1 MAQAFFDGHPLEEY
15 LRDSGE
21 ASEPIFP
28 GGIPEFSLQ
37 LHTLPPCL
45 LPRYSERMERICYLI
60 LDVLELATSALS
72 SDRASKLVQAFAERF
87 KYGVISST
95 LLSTASPSS
104 PTQHNHRRSLS
115 PPVPGKLTSNHSR
128 TTSLADST
136 CTTATDTLSLS
147 IPAEHESPLWPFTLS
162 FTVSIAALSARFYSL
177 SLLLFSGTLYYMH
190 IHRLDL
196 QSRPDVMT
204 PSLEALQSLISASQV
219 WASVVNDAFNLL
231 DNEEQSALYGST
243 SLMAPSSS
251 LRVALSSS
259 LLTTQTQCDNVR
271 QLLSAVACPT
281 ELSQLTEMYA
291 PPSPMKWTFLPN
303 SESNRPM
310 SHPGSPLRKDVVLEP
325 RRKRSTWNGS
335 YSALASAGSPP
346 PIQITRRREK
356 RRSDLSALLCSTPP
370 LRGSFSAGP
379 TSPSAL
385 KPIVDASEDDS
396 MIAANASFTSEG
408 DEIFGAAALD
418 FQRKRQSRG
427 LRTFEAQQR
436 SAPPSFT
443 QAALSLRRR
452 ATVSP
457 GSKYTSMQAMRHP
470 LSLPAL
476 HQSLQSALA
485 SKRFAC
491 SHLLALR
498 FEDDDEM
505 YWEDVRSVM
514 GLLTSTLVDAS
525 KRLSEVL
532 DEVEESHLRLD
543 NDSVT
548 EDPPGINTPS
558 SLGSPPRLS
567 CKLPGPLSLN
577 TSIPFG
583 SFAPL
588 PSHLARF
595 AAHVDTIS
603 TALNDAREQL
613 DQCVSSLNEDVSP
626 SHSPQS
632 STSSVG
638 EHPAVQAYERLRR
651 ELGLALRE
659 CERGRERLIG
669 ILTPSTPSAEDSGA
683 DDVAAEPNPHASPPP
698 KEESGDVAEGDISMT
713 LLTPDGETADVD
725 DVTAHLLLTASTECL
740 SPGIEQVYEADISAA
755 ATFTRERSK
764 LSREE
769 RIMLGKARREA
780 AANDSNSISRSR
792 HDSDPSS
799 SKGERW
805 GPGGEVVQE
814 LKDVIWK
821 VGERRR
827 KMTENQIRTVVS
839 NASSSLPSSP
849 QCAIGPVSILP
860 QNSTP

>member
-28 GGIPEFSLQ
+28 GGIAEFSLQ
-37 LHTLPPCL
+37 LHTIPPCL
-45 LPRYSERMERICYLI
+45 LPRYSERMERICYLV
-60 LDVLELATSALS
+60 LDVLELAKSALS
-72 SDRASKLVQAFAERF
+72 SDRTSKRVQAFAERF

-95 LLSTASPSS
+95 LLSVTFPST
-104 PTQHNHRRSLS
+104 PIQHVHRCSLS
-115 PPVPGKLTSNHSR
+115 PQVPGKLTSNHSR
-128 TTSLADST
+128 TTSLADSA
-136 CTTATDTLSLS
+136 CTTTTDALSLS
-147 IPAEHESPLWPFTLS
+147 IPAEPEAPLWLFTLS
-162 FTVSIAALSARFYSL
+162 FTVSIAALNARCYSL
-177 SLLLFSGTLYYMH
+177 SLFLFSGTLYYMH
-190 IHRLDL
+190 NHRLDL
-196 QSRPDVMT
+196 QSKPDVMT
-204 PSLEALQSLISASQV
+204 PSLEALQSLISAGQA

-231 DNEEQSALYGST
+231 ENEEQSTLYGPA
-243 SLMAPSSS
+243 SLTAPSAP

-291 PPSPMKWTFLPN
+291 PPSPMKSAFLPN
-303 SESNRPM
+303 TESNRPI
-310 SHPGSPLRKDVVLEP
+310 SHPGSPQRKDVVMET

-356 RRSDLSALLCSTPP
+356 RRSELGVLLGSAPP
-370 LRGSFSAGP
+370 LRGSFSAVP
-379 TSPSAL
+379 ASPSPL
-385 KPIVDASEDDS
+385 KPIVDALEDDS
-396 MIAANASFTSEG
+396 IFAVNSSFASDD

-418 FQRKRQSRG
+418 LQRKRRSRG
-427 LRTFEAQQR
+427 LRAFEIQQR
-436 SAPPSFT
+436 SGPPSFT

-452 ATVSP
+452 ATMSP

-470 LSLPAL
+470 LSLSAL

-514 GLLTSTLVDAS
+514 SLLTSALVDAS
-525 KRLSEVL
+525 TRLSEVL

-543 NDSVT
+543 DDSVT
-548 EDPPGINTPS
+548 EDPSGINTPS
-558 SLGSPPRLS
+558 SLDSPSRPPRELS
-567 CKLPGPLSLN
+567 DTLSLN
-577 TSIPFG
+577 ASVPFG

-603 TALNDAREQL
+603 AALNDAREL
-613 DQCVSSLNEDVSP
+613 LERCVASLNEDVSP
-626 SHSPQS
+626 SHSPQFS
-632 STSSVG
+632 AG

-659 CERGRERLIG
+659 CERGRERLVG
-669 ILTPSTPSAEDSGA
+669 ILAPLTPPAEETGA
-683 DDVAAEPNPHASPPP
+683 DDVAAELQLHTSPPL
-698 KEESGDVAEGDISMT
+698 KVESDDVAEGDIGMT
-713 LLTPDGETADVD
+713 ILAPDGEIADID
-725 DVTAHLLLTASTECL
+725 DVTAHLLLTASAEYL
-740 SPGIEQVYEADISAA
+740 PPPGIEQVYEADTSTT
-755 ATFTRERSK
+755 ATFERERSK

-769 RIMLGKARREA
+769 RIKLAKARREA
-780 AANDSNSISRSR
+780 AANTSDRLLGTR
-792 HDSDPSS
+792 CDSDPSS
-799 SKGERW
+799 PKVERW

-827 KMTENQIRTVVS
+827 KMTENQIRSVVS

-860 QNSTP
+860 KDSTP

>member
-1 MAQAFFDGHPLEEY
+1 MAQPFFDGHPLEEY

-45 LPRYSERMERICYLI
+45 LPGYSERMERICYFI
-60 LDVLELATSALS
+60 LDVLEFAVSKLS
-72 SDRASKLVQAFAERF
+72 SDRPSKQFQAFAERF

-95 LLSTASPSS
+95 LLSTSFPSNSP
-104 PTQHNHRRSLS
+104 QNIHRRSLS
-115 PPVPGKLTSNHSR
+115 PSVPGKLTSSHSR

-136 CTTATDTLSLS
+136 CTITTDAFSLS
-147 IPAEHESPLWPFTLS
+147 IPADHETPLWPSTLS
-162 FTVSIAALSARFYSL
+162 FTVSIAALNARLYSL
-177 SLLLFSGTLYYMH
+177 SLLLFAGTLYYMH
-190 IHRLDL
+190 INKLDI
-196 QSRPDVMT
+196 QSRFDVMT
-204 PSLEALQSLISASQV
+204 PSLEALQSLISAGQL
-219 WASVVNDAFNLL
+219 WASVVNDAFNIL
-231 DNEEQSALYGST
+231 DNEEQSTIYGP
-243 SLMAPSSS
+243 APLSS

-271 QLLSAVACPT
+271 HLLSAVACPT

-291 PPSPMKWTFLPN
+291 PPSPMKSTFLPTT
-303 SESNRPM
+303 ESNRPM
-310 SHPGSPLRKDVVLEP
+310 SHPGSPQRKDVVIEP

-335 YSALASAGSPP
+335 YLALASAGSPP
-346 PIQITRRREK
+346 PIQISRRRAK
-356 RRSDLSALLCSTPP
+356 RRSDLSALLGPAPP
-370 LRGSFSAGP
+370 LRGSFSAAL
-379 TSPSAL
+379 TSPSPL
-385 KPIVDASEDDS
+385 KPIVDTSEDDS
-396 MIAANASFTSEG
+396 ILAIDSSFASEG
-408 DEIFGAAALD
+408 DETFGAAALD
-418 FQRKRQSRG
+418 LQRKRRSRG
-427 LRTFEAQQR
+427 LRVLEVQQR
-436 SAPPSFT
+436 GAPPSFT

-452 ATVSP
+452 ATMSP
-457 GSKYTSMQAMRHP
+457 GSKYTSMQATRHP
-470 LSLPAL
+470 LSLSAL
-476 HQSLQSALA
+476 HQSLLSALA

-514 GLLTSTLVDAS
+514 SLLTSTLIDAS
-525 KRLSEVL
+525 TRLSEVL

-543 NDSVT
+543 DDSVT

-558 SLGSPPRLS
+558 SFGSPPRPSGRLS
-567 CKLPGPLSLN
+567 DTLSLN
-577 TSIPFG
+577 TSVPFG

-588 PSHLARF
+588 PSHLTRF

-613 DQCVSSLNEDVSP
+613 ERCVASLNGDVSP

-638 EHPAVQAYERLRR
+638 EHPAIQAYEQLRR

-669 ILTPSTPSAEDSGA
+669 ILTPLTPPAEDA
-683 DDVAAEPNPHASPPP
+683 DANDVAAEPESHTSQPP
-698 KEESGDVAEGDISMT
+698 KEEGGDVAEDDISVT
-713 LLTPDGETADVD
+713 VLTPDGETTDVD
-725 DVTAHLLLTASTECL
+725 DVTAHLLLTASAEYL
-740 SPGIEQVYEADISAA
+740 PPPGIEQVYEADTSTA
-755 ATFTRERSK
+755 ATSTRERSK

-769 RIMLGKARREA
+769 RIKLTKARREA
-780 AANDSNSISRSR
+780 VENGSNTLLGTR
-792 HDSDPSS
+792 H
-799 SKGERW
+799 ERW

-827 KMTENQIRTVVS
+827 QMTEDHIRNVVF
-839 NASSSLPSSP
+839 NASSSLPPSP
-849 QCAIGPVSILP
+849 QRAIGPVSILP
-860 QNSTP
+860 QNSAP

>member
-21 ASEPIFP
+21 ASEPILP
-28 GGIPEFSLQ
+28 GGIPEFSLR
-37 LHTLPPCL
+37 TLPPCL

-60 LDVLELATSALS
+60 LDVLELATSGLS
-72 SDRASKLVQAFAERF
+72 SDRSSKRFQAFAERF

-95 LLSTASPSS
+95 LLSTSFPSN
-104 PTQHNHRRSLS
+104 PIQPIHRRSFS
-115 PPVPGKLTSNHSR
+115 PSVPGKLASSHSR
-128 TTSLADST
+128 TSSLADST
-136 CTTATDTLSLS
+136 CTITTDTFALS
-147 IPAEHESPLWPFTLS
+147 IPAEPETPLWPFTLS
-162 FTVSIAALSARFYSL
+162 FTVSIAALSARLYSL
-177 SLLLFSGTLYYMH
+177 SLLLFSGTLYYIR

-204 PSLEALQSLISASQV
+204 PSLEALQSLISAGQL
-219 WASVVNDAFNLL
+219 WASTVNDAFNLL
-231 DNEEQSALYGST
+231 DNEEQSTSYGSM
-243 SLMAPSSS
+243 SLSAPLSS

-291 PPSPMKWTFLPN
+291 PPSPMKSTFSPTA
-303 SESNRPM
+303 ESNRPM
-310 SHPGSPLRKDVVLEP
+310 SHPGSPQRQGVVIES

-346 PIQITRRREK
+346 PIQLSRRREK
-356 RRSDLSALLCSTPP
+356 RRSDLSTLLGSAPP
-370 LRGSFSAGP
+370 LRGSFSAAP
-379 TSPSAL
+379 TSPSPL

-396 MIAANASFTSEG
+396 MLAVDSSFTSDG
-408 DEIFGAAALD
+408 DETFGTAALD

-427 LRTFEAQQR
+427 LRALEVQQR
-436 SAPPSFT
+436 GAPPSFA

-452 ATVSP
+452 ATMSP
-457 GSKYTSMQAMRHP
+457 GSKYTSMQATRHP
-470 LSLPAL
+470 LSLSAL
-476 HQSLQSALA
+476 HQSLLSALA

-525 KRLSEVL
+525 TRLSEAL

-543 NDSVT
+543 DDSVT

-558 SLGSPPRLS
+558 SLGSPPRPS
-567 CKLPGPLSLN
+567 CKLSDTLSLN

-588 PSHLARF
+588 PSHLTRF

-603 TALNDAREQL
+603 TALNDAREHL
-613 DQCVSSLNEDVSP
+613 ERCVASLNEDVSP
-626 SHSPQS
+626 AHSPQS

-638 EHPAVQAYERLRR
+638 EHPTIQAYEQLRR

-659 CERGRERLIG
+659 CERGRERLVG
-669 ILTPSTPSAEDSGA
+669 ILAPLTPPAEDVGA
-683 DDVAAEPNPHASPPP
+683 NDVAAEPQCPTSQPP
-698 KEESGDVAEGDISMT
+698 KEEGDDVAEDDISVTVM
-713 LLTPDGETADVD
+713 TPDGETADVD
-725 DVTAHLLLTASTECL
+725 DVTAHLLLTASAEYL
-740 SPGIEQVYEADISAA
+740 PPPGIEQVYEADTSTA
-755 ATFTRERSK
+755 ATSTRERSK

-769 RIMLGKARREA
+769 RIRLTKARREA
-780 AANDSNSISRSR
+780 AANGSNSLSGPG
-792 HDSDPSS
+792 HDSDAPFP
-799 SKGERW
+799 KMERW

-827 KMTENQIRTVVS
+827 QMTENHIRSVVF

-860 QNSTP
+860 QNSAP